1 MAGFLST
8 SPKSRWLRRLLA
20 CAAAAP
26 ANGVRLHVQ
35 HPLAAGAAL
44 ALSDNQHHYLS
55 SVMRLRAGD
64 SLAVFNGV
72 DGEWIARV
80 AAVERRSSTLEVTRL
95 SRPQSDALETDGAT
109 SLAFAVLKS
118 SVLPMLVQK
127 ATELGASK
135 LCPIVTK
142 QCAVRKLNV
151 PRLQAVAIEAAEQS
165 GRLTVPSIEEPKPL
179 GALLQQWQ
187 VGRLL
192 VCDERGAKGREVL
205 PLSQV
210 ASPSNGST
218 PNAEPNAELRVL
230 VGPEGGFSPDE
241 FEAMQQHE
249 LVEFVSLGRNVLR
262 AETAA
267 LAAMAIIGCR

>member
-80 AAVERRSSTLEVTRL
+80 AAGERRSSTLEVTRL

-142 QCAVRKLNV
+142 QCAVRQLNV

-218 PNAEPNAELRVL
+218 PNAELRVL

-262 AETAA
+262 ADTAA